1 MREPGESRRTRKR
14 LPARKLL
21 EGRSVMNAEL
31 IKATFKERF
40 DEDVEVPVASDR
52 VESLAPF
59 AFHGVCRDYLDRIVD
74 PELIRLLCACAMC
87 SPSKSDLQQRDIIV
101 VQDPGLRAQIAEL
114 VDHMPWVRQAPA
126 FLVFCLNANRL
137 PRAADLR
144 DRPFPNNHLDLFFN
158 ATGDAAIALAYFV
171 QAAESLGLGT
181 CPISEIRNH
190 ASAISDLLNLPE
202 RVIPFAGVC
211 LGWPTKMGRIVP
223 RLPLTMTVH
232 HDRYSENGLEEQL
245 MRYNDRGHE
254 MKVYNTQRAIGRWGV
269 SSSYGWVEDKTRQ
282 YSEQHRTDFGAYVRS
297 KGFCLD

>member
-1 MREPGESRRTRKR
+1 
-14 LPARKLL
+14 
-21 EGRSVMNAEL
+21 MNAEL
-31 IKATFKERF
+31 IKAALKERF

-101 VQDPGLRAQIAEL
+101 VQDPGLRTQIAEL
-114 VDHMPWVRQAPA
+114 VKHMPWVRQAPA

-137 PRAADLR
+137 PRAAALQG
-144 DRPFPNNHLDLFFN
+144 RPFPNNHLDLFFN
-158 ATGDAAIALAYFV
+158 ATGDAAIALAYFL

-190 ASAISDLLNLPE
+190 ASAISDLLGLPE

-211 LGWPTKMGRIVP
+211 LGWPGKTGRIVP
-223 RLPLTMTVH
+223 RLPLRMTVH
-232 HDRYSENGLEEQL
+232 HNRYSENDLEELL
-245 MRYNDRGHE
+245 MQYNDRGQK
-254 MKVYNTQRAIGRWGV
+254 MQVYGAQRAIGQWGV

-282 YSEQHRTDFGAYVRS
+282 YAGKHRADFGEYVRS